1 VKKLLIA
8 NRGEIARRV
17 ARTARAM
24 GIATVSVYS
33 DPDVH
38 APHVADTDEAVA
50 LGGSTP
56 ADSYLDIAKVMA
68 AVVATG
74 ADAVH
79 PGYGFLSENADF
91 ARACQHA
98 GVIFVGPSPEA
109 IEAMGSKI
117 TAKELMAEA
126 GIPVLSDQGF
136 PLLVKAAFGGG
147 GRGMRIARDR
157 SGLDEARAAASREAA
172 SAFGDGTVFL
182 EHYVDDPRHIE
193 VQIFG
198 DTHGKVIHLFER
210 ECSIQRRY
218 QKIVEEAP
226 SPAVDPDLRQR
237 LCDAAIA
244 AGRALDYVGAGTV
257 EFVLDP
263 NGDFFF
269 LEVNTRLQVEHPVTE
284 LVTGLDLVELQL
296 RVARGE
302 PLDVEPTLKGWAVE
316 ARLYAEDVSA
326 GFAPASG
333 LIRRF
338 DIPDAEGVRVD
349 AGYVDGSTVSTFY
362 DAMLA
367 KVIASGDTR
376 DQAINRLT
384 DVLHRARI
392 HGVPTN
398 RRLLE
403 SVLRHAEFRSGAIDT
418 GFFDR
423 HDPVAMASE
432 SFDPLAPVAAAVA
445 AVAQRRAA
453 ARVQPMIPWG
463 WRNVAAGPERASFM
477 VGDRSVE
484 VTYTFGRRGVTFAV
498 DGDPVPE
505 VLLWEATPALVDI
518 SAGGVRRRYLINRF
532 GSVVMVNGPTGEQR
546 LETVERL
553 PEPAPTT
560 APGSMLA
567 PMPGSVTGVA
577 CEVGDLVAAGEVLVI
592 LEAMKMEHPIAAG
605 EGGLVVELLVSAGD
619 QVESGQLLAV
629 IARPEEPDD
638 A

>member
-1 VKKLLIA
+1 MRKLLIA

-33 DPDVH
+33 EPDEH

-56 ADSYLDIAKVMA
+56 ADSYLDVAKIMA
-68 AVVATG
+68 AVLTTG

-79 PGYGFLSENADF
+79 PGYGFLSENAGF
-91 ARACQHA
+91 ARACQRA
-98 GVIFVGPSPEA
+98 GVTFVGPSPEA

-117 TAKELMAEA
+117 AAKELMAEA
-126 GIPVLSDQGF
+126 GVPVLSDEGF

-147 GRGMRIARDR
+147 GRGMRIARDPTEF
-157 SGLDEARAAASREAA
+157 DEALASARREAA

-182 EHYVDDPRHIE
+182 EHYVDNPRHIE

-198 DTHGKVIHLFER
+198 DTHGNVIHLYER

-218 QKIVEEAP
+218 QKIIEEAP
-226 SPAVDPDLRQR
+226 SPAVDHDLRKR
-237 LCDAAIA
+237 LCAAAIA

-263 NGDFFF
+263 NGHFSF

-302 PLDVEPTLKGWAVE
+302 ALDVEPTLNGWAVE
-316 ARLYAEDVSA
+316 ARLYAENVSA

-333 LIRRF
+333 RIHRF
-338 DIPDAEGVRVD
+338 DIPDADGVRVD
-349 AGYVDGSTVSTFY
+349 AGYVAGSTVSTFY

-367 KVIASGDTR
+367 KVIAQGETR
-376 DQAINRLT
+376 DQAIDRLT
-384 DVLHRARI
+384 DALHRARI
-392 HGVPTN
+392 HGVATN
-398 RRLLE
+398 RKLLE
-403 SVLRHAEFRSGAIDT
+403 SVLRHPEFRAGAIDT

-423 HDPVAMASE
+423 HDPVALAAE
-432 SFDPLAPVAAAVA
+432 AFDPLTAVAAAVA
-445 AVAQRRAA
+445 AVADRRAA
-453 ARVQPMIPWG
+453 ATVQATIPWG
-463 WRNVAAGPERASFM
+463 WRNVAAGPERTRFTI
-477 VGDRSVE
+477 GDRTVE
-484 VTYTFGRRGVTFAV
+484 VTYTFGRHGATFAV
-498 DGDPVPE
+498 DGEAVPD
-505 VLLWEATPALVDI
+505 VRLWEATPGLVDL
-518 SAGGVRRRYLINRF
+518 SAAGIRRRYLVDRF
-532 GSVVMVNGPTGEQR
+532 GPVTMVNGPTGEQR
-546 LETVERL
+546 LEAVERL
-553 PEPAPTT
+553 PEPTATM

-567 PMPGSVTGVA
+567 PLPGSVTRVA
-577 CEVGDLVAAGEVLVI
+577 CEVGDQVAAGQVLVV
-592 LEAMKMEHPIAAG
+592 LEAMKMEHPIAGG
-605 EGGLVVELLVSAGD
+605 EEGRVAEVLVSVGD

-629 IARPEEPDD
+629 IATPGESDD